1 MSNWLLFEGND
12 SEADISLHLIG
23 SKKLSENC
31 EIKNQPKIVLASSSE
46 NRLALLKQIGITP
59 FLVRPSTY
67 AEDLP
72 RSLNIKEFVE
82 ETAKQKAEQVEGEL
96 KNEKIEFDLLIACD
110 TMISIEG
117 KLIGKPLNNND
128 AFNILKSLDGRKH
141 QVRTGICLIN
151 KKGKKIVFSVETEV
165 EFGRNG
171 DKLIWNY
178 INTGEAM
185 NRAGAYAIQ
194 GKGAALIKAVYG
206 SYTNVVGI
214 PLNELIE
221 KIRNS
226 L

>member
-1 MSNWLLFEGND
+1 MD
-12 SEADISLHLIG
+12 
-23 SKKLSENC
+23 
-31 EIKNQPKIVLASSSE
+31 
-46 NRLALLKQIGITP
+46 GITP

-110 TMISIEG
+110 TMISIDG

-151 KKGKKIVFSVETEV
+151 KEGKKIVFSVETEV

-171 DKLIWNY
+171 DKLIRNY

-221 KIRNS
+221 KIKEIIYK
-226 L
+226 

>member
-1 MSNWLLFEGND
+1 M
-12 SEADISLHLIG
+12 
-23 SKKLSENC
+23 
-31 EIKNQPKIVLASSSE
+31 
-46 NRLALLKQIGITP
+46 
-59 FLVRPSTY
+59 
-67 AEDLP
+67 
-72 RSLNIKEFVE
+72 
-82 ETAKQKAEQVEGEL
+82 
-96 KNEKIEFDLLIACD
+96 
-110 TMISIEG
+110 EG
-117 KLIGKPLNNND
+117 KLIGKPLTNND

-151 KKGKKIVFSVETEV
+151 RKGKKIVFSVETEV

-171 DKLIWNY
+171 DKLIRNY

-221 KIRNS
+221 KIKEI
-226 L
+226 LY